1 MCPLNVSASA
11 GTIYESESNNIIDT
25 ADTTYDDYD
34 NFGTISSTSDVDWWK
49 YTATYTGFANIWL
62 GNIPSGCNYDLY
74 VYSSNGT
81 YLGCSAKPSGTQE
94 MVRCRV
100 ISGNTYYAKV
110 ISSVGYSG
118 SQYKFRIKNNTIGYA
133 RLFLYKDNTKVD
145 STGIGINSMSYIWGM
160 GYDGQYYTNNLAQ
173 PVYDTFPS
181 SRIFLISNHADP
193 EKFMCDDSPTNVTYL
208 YAQTQIGMTNADRSI
223 GSYADGALSEVRLA
237 IFLGCNTGDKIG
249 AQKNLVDMALEKG
262 ATCAL
267 GWEQKIKQPHLID
280 WATEFFKSSY
290 LSQKNIANAATAA
303 DDAVR
308 KEYGDSY
315 QNLKQR
321 YFGSCFANETVM

>member
-49 YTATYTGFANIWL
+49 YTAAYTGFANIWL

-110 ISSVGYSG
+110 ISSVGY
-118 SQYKFRIKNNTIGYA
+118 
-133 RLFLYKDNTKVD
+133 
-145 STGIGINSMSYIWGM
+145 
-160 GYDGQYYTNNLAQ
+160 
-173 PVYDTFPS
+173 
-181 SRIFLISNHADP
+181 
-193 EKFMCDDSPTNVTYL
+193 
-208 YAQTQIGMTNADRSI
+208 
-223 GSYADGALSEVRLA
+223 
-237 IFLGCNTGDKIG
+237 
-249 AQKNLVDMALEKG
+249 
-262 ATCAL
+262 
-267 GWEQKIKQPHLID
+267 
-280 WATEFFKSSY
+280 
-290 LSQKNIANAATAA
+290 
-303 DDAVR
+303 
-308 KEYGDSY
+308 
-315 QNLKQR
+315 
-321 YFGSCFANETVM
+321 